1 MLKLAGQSG
10 QLGKA
15 AAAVQHAR
23 EHRKRGMY
31 SSKWLDEYYYN
42 GRINA
47 RYFPLGTDTS
57 RYASRNP
64 NLQQVPSNMRQIF
77 GFPEDSDRALLKCDY
92 GQIEV
97 LIFAIVTGERKL
109 IEWYRSG
116 RDVHT
121 EVAAAIYQTTQEHIM
136 EDKKNDGNLRKTAK
150 AATFA
155 MLFAG
160 GKRSVI
166 ATARKEGV
174 ELSED
179 EAGRIIR
186 QFFRNFPNASAYIS
200 RKRTEADSALVG
212 NYAITLRIP
221 NGPKRSLYGADVTA
235 SRLVNTM
242 VQGTAASGLKHGLVE
257 CLKAG
262 IAQYIVAVVH
272 DEVVLDVPKD
282 KADEIQAIVERC
294 MKDGMKKI
302 IGIEPKVESVWG
314 SHWQR

>member
-1 MLKLAGQSG
+1 M
-10 QLGKA
+10 
-15 AAAVQHAR
+15 
-23 EHRKRGMY
+23 
-31 SSKWLDEYYYN
+31 
-42 GRINA
+42 
-47 RYFPLGTDTS
+47 
-57 RYASRNP
+57 
-64 NLQQVPSNMRQIF
+64 
-77 GFPEDSDRALLKCDY
+77 
-92 GQIEV
+92 
-97 LIFAIVTGERKL
+97 
-109 IEWYRSG
+109 
-116 RDVHT
+116 
-121 EVAAAIYQTTQEHIM
+121 
-136 EDKKNDGNLRKTAK
+136 
-150 AATFA
+150 
-155 MLFAG
+155 
-160 GKRSVI
+160 
-166 ATARKEGV
+166 
-174 ELSED
+174 
-179 EAGRIIR
+179 
-186 QFFRNFPNASAYIS
+186 
-200 RKRTEADSALVG
+200 EADSALVG